1 MPVETLAQA
10 WKIARGQEAPSPSS
24 CFYLSPPARAAK
36 AKAAEPAVRVGSGVA
51 ASSRAAPAT
60 PDQADHRPP
69 AAATAE
75 RRPLLALAEE
85 EEERASESVR
95 PRSPGSLAAV
105 VPAWALMLWASATA
119 VLAAATGALV
129 FALAARPG

>member
-36 AKAAEPAVRVGSGVA
+36 AKAAEPAVRVGSSVA

-85 EEERASESVR
+85 ERASECVR
-95 PRSPGSLAAV
+95 PRSPGGLAAV

>member
-1 MPVETLAQA
+1 MQT
-10 WKIARGQEAPSPSS
+10 R
-24 CFYLSPPARAAK
+24 
-36 AKAAEPAVRVGSGVA
+36 
-51 ASSRAAPAT
+51 
-60 PDQADHRPP
+60 
-69 AAATAE
+69 
-75 RRPLLALAEE
+75 
-85 EEERASESVR
+85 R

>member
-24 CFYLSPPARAAK
+24 CFYLSAPPARAA
-36 AKAAEPAVRVGSGVA
+36 AAAPAVRRAGSSVA

-60 PDQADHRPP
+60 PAPPDHRAP
-69 AAATAE
+69 AAAE
-75 RRPLLALAEE
+75 RRPLLLA
-85 EEERASESVR
+85 EERASQCVR
-95 PRSPGSLAAV
+95 PGGPGSLAAV

-119 VLAAATGALV
+119 VVAAAAGALV